1 MFFMLTNIAKW
12 GNSHAIRLTKELM
25 EQAKLHPNDKVT
37 ITVNGDE
44 IVLKKV
50 VQTKAAAFDEL
61 FKDYTG
67 DWRCSELDAGMDLG
81 KEGIE

>member
-1 MFFMLTNIAKW
+1 MITNISKW

-25 EQAKLHPNDKVT
+25 EQAKLQPNDKVT

-44 IVLKKV
+44 IVLKKI

-61 FKDYTG
+61 FKDYKG
-67 DWRCSELDAGMDLG
+67 DWRCSELDSGAELG
-81 KEGIE
+81 NEDIE

>member
-1 MFFMLTNIAKW
+1 MLANISKW
-12 GNSHAIRLTKELM
+12 GNSHAIRLSKELM

-50 VQTKAAAFDEL
+50 MQTKAVAFDEL

-67 DWRCSELDAGMDLG
+67 DWRCSELDSGVDLG
-81 KEGIE
+81 NEGIK